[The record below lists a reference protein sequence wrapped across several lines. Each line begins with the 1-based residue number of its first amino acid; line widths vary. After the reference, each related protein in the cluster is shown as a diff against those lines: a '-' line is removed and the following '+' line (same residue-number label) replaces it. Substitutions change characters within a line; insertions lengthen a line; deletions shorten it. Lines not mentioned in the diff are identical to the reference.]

1 MEKLLPMEE
10 LFEKLEQNG
19 FHQPENQFPLASM
32 KNLLKNKF
40 KLGGIKAL
48 TIRSIGKME
57 KSGFHEPKNPFPLAR
72 MKDLFQK

>member
-1 MEKLLPMEE
+1 
-10 LFEKLEQNG
+10 
-19 FHQPENQFPLASM
+19 M

-40 KLGGIKAL
+40 KLGGIKVL
-48 TIRSIGKME
+48 TTRNIGKME